1 MKNVKNYKIKYSNFY
16 FKSNGKHI
24 SDENYYSNN
33 VNENNLSYIDS
44 IELTKENIDNL
55 NEVEKTN
62 YDETNTKEILQYWL
76 DEFNVDDIDYKVE
89 IIKDYVDESI
99 ESDDEIQ
106 IIVEDGNYYMN
117 ENGYNKVFKNKILS

>member
-16 FKSNGKHI
+16 YKSNGKYI
-24 SDENYYSNN
+24 SDENYYSDN

-55 NEVEKTN
+55 NEIEKTN
-62 YDETNTKEILQYWL
+62 YDETNTKEILQCYL

-89 IIKDYVDESI
+89 IIKDYVDEFI
-99 ESDDEIQ
+99 ELDDVIQ
-106 IIVEDGNYYMN
+106 IIVENENFYMN
-117 ENGYNKVFKNKILS
+117 DYGYNKVFGNKILS

>member
-1 MKNVKNYKIKYSNFY
+1 MKNYKIKYSNFY

-24 SDENYYSNN
+24 SDENYYSDN